1 MAPGIEER
9 LAAFLQRYVGRPFA
23 WGDDCGLFL
32 ADWWQECHG
41 VDPAADLRGT
51 YNSEQEKIAI
61 VHGRG
66 GILRVVSGYAE
77 AVGAERTRELAPG
90 CFGVI
95 RPGVGAIRTSGY
107 WVVRS
112 PAGIAFLKEAVA
124 WRVWS
129 I

>member
-1 MAPGIEER
+1 MAQGVEER
-9 LAAFLQRYVGRPFA
+9 LAVFLQRYVGRPFA

-32 ADWWQECHG
+32 ADWWLECHG
-41 VDPAADLRGT
+41 VDPAATLRGT
-51 YNSEQEKIAI
+51 YGTEQDKIALLEA
-61 VHGRG
+61 RG
-66 GILRVVSGYAE
+66 GILKVVSGCAT
-77 AVGAERTRELAPG
+77 AVGAKRTRQIVPG

-95 RPGVGAIRTSGY
+95 RPGIGAIRSTGY